1 MRFEYDARRSYI
13 APHHDGWLEDQCDA
27 ELDLFKS
34 QTTTISFIL

>member
-1 MRFEYDARRSYI
+1 MRFEYDARRNYI

-34 QTTTISFIL
+34 QTTTINFIL